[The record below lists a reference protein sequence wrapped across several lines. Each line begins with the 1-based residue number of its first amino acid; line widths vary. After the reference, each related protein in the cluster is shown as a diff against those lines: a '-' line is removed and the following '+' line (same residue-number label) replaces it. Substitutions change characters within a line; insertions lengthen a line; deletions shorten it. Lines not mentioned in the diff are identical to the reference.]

1 MAKYANISVIS
12 TLQLQTPYS
21 DDLDSKI
28 SEMCDYLRKNI
39 EQVLPDKPDLIIMP
53 EQVDRFISFT
63 PEQRMEYW
71 RYRGNRIRDFLAEI
85 ARDNHCYIAYSS
97 ARYLPDDPEYPFR
110 NSTQLIDRNGEIVGI
125 YDKNNLVPTE
135 HDIYQIQYGTEA
147 PVFELDFG
155 KVACVIC
162 FDLNYRELRE
172 RYAAQKPD
180 LIVFCS
186 MLHGSLMQQ
195 SWAYDCRA
203 YFAGAIGNGQRSR
216 ILNPMGTQVSSS
228 SNLFNHTTCKINL
241 DYAVVHTEGHHNFH
255 LPKIQNA
262 KKKYGELLQVYD
274 PEGFDAV
281 LLTYEGIDK
290 TLRDVMNEFDI
301 IDMDE
306 YLDQCRAH
314 HLKSIHK

>member
-1 MAKYANISVIS
+1 MARYANISVIS
-12 TLQLQTPYS
+12 TLQLQTPCS
-21 DDLDSKI
+21 EDLDSKVL
-28 SEMCDYLRKNI
+28 EMRDYLKRNI
-39 EQVLPDKPDLIIMP
+39 DQVLPDKPDLIVMP

-63 PEQRMEYW
+63 PEERKRYW
-71 RYRGNRIRDFLAEI
+71 KHRDNFIRDFLADI
-85 ARDNHCYIAYSS
+85 ARENHCYIAYSS
-97 ARYLPDDPEYPFR
+97 ARYVPGDTECPFR
-110 NSTQLIDRNGEIVGI
+110 NSTQMIGRDGNVVGV
-125 YDKNNLVPTE
+125 YNKNHLVPTE
-135 HDIYQIQYGTEA
+135 HDIYQMRYGTEA

-155 KVACVIC
+155 RVGCAIC

-172 RYAAQKPD
+172 RYAAQSPD

-216 ILNPMGTQVSSS
+216 VLNPMGETIVST
-228 SNLFNHTTCKINL
+228 SNLFNHATCRINL

-255 LPKIQNA
+255 LPKLIKA
-262 KKKYGELLQVYD
+262 KQKYGDLLRVNS

-281 LLTYEGIDK
+281 LLTYEGTDR

-301 IDMDE
+301 VDMDE
-306 YLDQCRAH
+306 YLNSCRAH
-314 HLKSIHK
+314 HAAVTKE